1 MQMSQS
7 RESVRP
13 VANIVER
20 SVALNLAQIVASR
33 I

>member
-13 VANIVER
+13 VANIVVLPQVWCR
-20 SVALNLAQIVASR
+20 R